1 MCYFIS
7 NEVGR
12 GSPRQIEVEECPVPA
27 SLLTPKKRTG
37 DGDERD
43 SCPQEG
49 LFEPVEGIEV

>member
-12 GSPRQIEVEECPVPA
+12 DSSRQNEVEECPVP
-27 SLLTPKKRTG
+27 LLTPIKRTG